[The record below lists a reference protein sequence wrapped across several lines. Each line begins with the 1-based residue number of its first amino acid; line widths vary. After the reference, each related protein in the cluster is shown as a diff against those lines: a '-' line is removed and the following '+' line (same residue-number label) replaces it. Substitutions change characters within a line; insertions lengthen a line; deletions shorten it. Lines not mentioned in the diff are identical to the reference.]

1 MDLMSLVLGLVK
13 SRLSEVNLNYNVP
26 KSFLEKTAIGS
37 LNIRLTGSN
46 LFYRAVN
53 MPEVVNFDTN
63 MMSTGVGNA
72 QGIGFITGPS
82 ARRVGITVKATF

>member
-1 MDLMSLVLGLVK
+1 
-13 SRLSEVNLNYNVP
+13 
-26 KSFLEKTAIGS
+26 
-37 LNIRLTGSN
+37 
-46 LFYRAVN
+46 